1 MTAVT
6 LTLVI
11 GLMLRVLVPLVIV
24 LGLGTLVQALL
35 ARREAVAR

>member
-11 GLMLRVLVPLVIV
+11 GLMLRILVPLVLV
-24 LGLGTLVQALL
+24 LGLGTLVQARQ
-35 ARREAVAR
+35 ARRQAVSQ